1 MLTTLLFILLFL
13 IIWYYLKNWI
23 NYYKSGDPKE
33 NDQNYWMFSYDFKD
47 HKDHKM
53 YWKKDIQNP
62 MSRWRATIKR
72 GFDFPPNATSN
83 SFDAESHGGIVKN
96 EGEFWTGHPIVELVP
111 HWARKHHDGGND
123 HFCDNAS
130 LVRVTLQGI
139 PSGLHVRKDDMVP
152 LSLVFEAFFQSDEM
166 RK

>member
-53 YWKKDIQNP
+53 YWKKDIQVLNEKK
-62 MSRWRATIKR
+62 RIRNKLIFLLYVYTIVI
-72 GFDFPPNATSN
+72 FILANN
-83 SFDAESHGGIVKN
+83 
-96 EGEFWTGHPIVELVP
+96 LV
-111 HWARKHHDGGND
+111 AKMMIFIFN
-123 HFCDNAS
+123 
-130 LVRVTLQGI
+130 
-139 PSGLHVRKDDMVP
+139 
-152 LSLVFEAFFQSDEM
+152 
-166 RK
+166 